1 MKTCEFK
8 IEGMTCDH
16 CAVSIQNKLVE
27 NNGIYKSIIDDKYDK
42 LLPNIPVS
50 LYKIDGTNIIKV
62 TKDIRLI
69 EDAINSCMFTIKF
82 YKIQI

>member
-27 NNGIYKSIIDDKYDK
+27 NNGIYKSIARFEKS
-42 LLPNIPVS
+42 N
-50 LYKIDGTNIIKV
+50 
-62 TKDIRLI
+62 
-69 EDAINSCMFTIKF
+69 AIVFFN
-82 YKIQI
+82 